1 MSVDRMK
8 IFFSDMSLSARII
21 CGLLAV
27 IAILG
32 LLQVWNLEQMGMRQK
47 EEVRQQAL
55 QGRSALIEESNRIA
69 DFNLKLAKLLAD
81 MPEVKAQVGKR
92 ERQALLAAVKPLID
106 SVNSSS
112 AIKIKVHF
120 HIPPG
125 VSFLR
130 VWKPGKNGDDISSF
144 RKTVVEVLDTGR
156 PVKGIEAGRVGLAI
170 RGVAPIFWHGSR
182 PAGSVEVITSL
193 AAVAG
198 VLEKS
203 RGEMNQIF
211 AIPRVDA
218 TAAASKLET
227 LGKFVM
233 LSHPS
238 GHIPENAITP
248 ALLEEAA
255 TRGSAELDMDNMLV
269 TAVAIPDY
277 QGKPTGI
284 YVKFNDLSAVNAV
297 IQKEVLKIGGIVA
310 GVMLIAVILT
320 FFGIK
325 YNVRNPIQNILQ
337 VMDRVTQGQL
347 DTSLK
352 PEGAREIRLMARM
365 GNNVV
370 YSTGNLINVIKA
382 QAEGLKRNTGELS
395 GAVSIIGEGSKDID
409 TAAEQVATSST
420 HASETLSTVAA
431 SVNELNQA
439 TNEIAQ
445 SVAETAAATN
455 DAQEKAV
462 AANTAIERLGEHS
475 EKIGGIVEVITSIA
489 EQTNLLALNATIEA
503 ARAGEAGKGFAVVA
517 NEVKELAKQT
527 AQATDEISSMI
538 SSLQS
543 ETTGAVGAVE
553 DITEIV
559 ARVNDLANTI
569 ASAAEEQTA
578 TVAEINDSVNS
589 SAEQVSQL
597 EQQAEALAEQ
607 ASEFSTI
614 SSIVEKV
621 QQSVHDNADQAME
634 VASLYKVNNQA
645 IGSAMPYTSSR
656 VQMTGG
662 VLAHFAWYEE
672 VKAAIYMN
680 QKPQVEHDPDKCLLG
695 YWISNHINNCREN
708 PALISEISEIHRE
721 LHQALHDIDRAVD
734 KGSTREELEA
744 IFDERIHSRFH
755 KLMGLMGSAR
765 EIACRGR
772 AYDA

>member
-1 MSVDRMK
+1 MSFKRVK
-8 IFFSDMSLSARII
+8 KTFSDMSLSARII

-32 LLQVWNLEQMGMRQK
+32 LLQIWNLEKMAVRQK
-47 EEVRQQAL
+47 EDVRQQAL
-55 QGRSALIEESNRIA
+55 QGKGALLEEVNRLA
-69 DFNLKLAKLLAD
+69 EFNLKLAKVLAD
-81 MPEVKAQVGKR
+81 MPEVRELVGKR
-92 ERQALLAAVKPLID
+92 DRQGLLSVVKPVID
-106 SVNSSS
+106 SINSG
-112 AIKIKVHF
+112 ADIKLKVHF
-120 HIPPG
+120 HLPHGI
-125 VSFLR
+125 SFLR

-144 RKTVVEVLDTGR
+144 RKTVVEVLNTGK

-170 RGVAPIFWHGSR
+170 RGVAPIFQHGSK
-182 PAGSVEVITSL
+182 PVGSVEVATSL
-193 AAVAG
+193 ASVAK

-203 RGEMNQIF
+203 RGEVNQIF

-218 TAAASKLET
+218 TAAASKLEK

-238 GHIPENAITP
+238 THVPAQAVTP

-255 TRGSAELDMDNMLV
+255 SRGSTELDMDNMLV

-284 YVKFNDLSAVNAV
+284 YVRFNDLTAMNAMMK
-297 IQKEVLKIGGIVA
+297 KELLKAGGTAA
-310 GVMLIAVILT
+310 GVMLIAIILT
-320 FFGIK
+320 FYGIR
-325 YNVRNPIQNILQ
+325 YNVRQPIQNILR
-337 VMDRVTQGQL
+337 VMDKVTQGRL

-352 PEGAREIRLMARM
+352 PEGAREIRLMAKM

-382 QAEGLKRNTGELS
+382 QAAGLKRNTQELS

-409 TAAEQVATSST
+409 MAAEQVAASST
-420 HASETLSTVAA
+420 QAAETLSTVAA

-445 SVAETAAATN
+445 SVSETAAATN
-455 DAQEKAV
+455 EAQEKAV

-538 SSLQS
+538 GSLQS

-589 SAEQVSQL
+589 SAEQVSRL
-597 EQQAEALAEQ
+597 ESQAEALAEQ
-607 ASEFSTI
+607 ASEFSAI
-614 SSIVEKV
+614 SGIVEKV
-621 QQSVHDNADQAME
+621 QQGVHDNADQAIE
-634 VASLYKVNNQA
+634 VASLYTVNDQA
-645 IGSAMPYTSSR
+645 IRSAMPYTSSR

-680 QKPQVEHDPDKCLLG
+680 QKPQVEHDPDRCLLG
-695 YWISNHINNCREN
+695 HWIKHHVDTCREN
-708 PALISEISEIHRE
+708 PALISEINVMHKE
-721 LHQALHDIDRAVD
+721 LHDALHAIDRAVD
-734 KGSTREELEA
+734 AGSTREELEV
-744 IFDERIHSRFH
+744 IFDEKIHSRFH
-755 KLMGLMGSAR
+755 KLMGLMANAR
-765 EIACRGR
+765 DNTCETRR
-772 AYDA
+772 YDA